1 MSLSILM
8 HYTHHNPT
16 RYELLSLSSLL
27 ISRVRQKTNSNN
39 NKITN
44 SLSRHCCW
52 VALQVNVQQ
61 PHTDLSSLQPLASST
76 LSLVLPASTESCWLR
91 FFPCWSGWLKRDPI
105 WDKEH
110 FQSWQQLLTKE
121 TAASCSHPLQIP
133 PIHSLSEFLKAQV
146 EGLCRRRIQKI
157 NKAKPLWYHS
167 QFWLLGEL
175 LRLSC
180 LWKEWMDGHVLVLTV
195 ILGRRRRG

>member
-1 MSLSILM
+1 MYNALYIKIYLLMSLSILM

-105 WDKEH
+105 WGQGTFSKLAAAADKRDCC
-110 FQSWQQLLTKE
+110 FLLP
-121 TAASCSHPLQIP
+121 PLANST
-133 PIHSLSEFLKAQV
+133 HSLT
-146 EGLCRRRIQKI
+146 
-157 NKAKPLWYHS
+157 
-167 QFWLLGEL
+167 LGVFKSPGGGTL
-175 LRLSC
+175 
-180 LWKEWMDGHVLVLTV
+180 
-195 ILGRRRRG
+195 